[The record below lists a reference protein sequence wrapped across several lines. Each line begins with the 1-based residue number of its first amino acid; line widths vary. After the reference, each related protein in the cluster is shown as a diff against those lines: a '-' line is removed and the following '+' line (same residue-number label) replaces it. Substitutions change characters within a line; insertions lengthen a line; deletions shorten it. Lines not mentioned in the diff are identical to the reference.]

1 MLTFSHSGKIG
12 DILYSLHYVYEST
25 KHQNP
30 YGLCNFNI
38 NTGKAPAHFT
48 AGSHNYEPMMT
59 MKDALFV
66 APLLE
71 ALPFINKVTIDDEPD
86 DVVPLDA
93 FRAMTQ
99 LNQSGGDIRDW
110 YYQLDNEYLP
120 RNFVEKLID
129 VKPDPSTFSYR
140 DHVLVCI
147 TERYKNPFVNFS
159 VLQPYSD
166 NITFIGT
173 RKEFDVF
180 NKEAFAANGII
191 PDPQDSLLTV
201 AKLMARAK
209 GFIGNQSGFY
219 ALAEMM
225 KIPRILI
232 PADWVLVEGA
242 DDGKLH
248 AEYGGKTTLPIG
260 GWCCTAGSTERMICM
275 ARALLEL
282 R

>member
-1 MLTFSHSGKIG
+1 
-12 DILYSLHYVYEST
+12 
-25 KHQNP
+25 
-30 YGLCNFNI
+30 
-38 NTGKAPAHFT
+38 
-48 AGSHNYEPMMT
+48 

-71 ALPFINKVTIDDEPD
+71 ALPFIDRVTIDDEPD
-86 DVVPLDA
+86 DAVPLDA

-120 RNFVEKLID
+120 RNFAEKLID

-140 DHVLVCI
+140 DHVLVCV
-147 TERYKNPFVNFS
+147 TERYKNPFVDFS
-159 VLQPYSD
+159 VLQPYFD

-173 RKEFDVF
+173 QKEFDIF
-180 NKEAFAANGII
+180 SKEAFAANGII

-260 GWCCTAGSTERMICM
+260 GWCCTASSTERMICM